1 MGFLEDIG
9 RTNALSSQ
17 MKSIADLSL
26 NLRRQANSER
36 TQAVNE
42 KSALINQDIAKIKLN
57 DLKRQNEELQK
68 PYDVTTDPTF
78 LQLPQNVRNQ
88 ALNDM
93 KSMGVIDDKGIGQR
107 GKLLNFMSM
116 IEKTPALFKRY
127 MEPTIMN
134 KKQTFDNLVMQKQQL
149 INKGVS
155 PADKKIQTLDAQ
167 INATRTDYNNSLSVY
182 TGHLKKLQTP
192 AEQVGKTFS
201 KTVQTPQGPQVGLFD
216 AKTGRLIKYVGEAVV
231 KGDKPKVDATLTK
244 IKSIEGAIQKA
255 KNDLVDAT
263 YQFNDKAVK
272 EVKTYIKKLENMKNI
287 FVRKLPKDV
296 QKQLEGAIYPTNPND
311 PVGILGPEGITQ

>member
-68 PYDVTTDPTF
+68 PYDITVDPTF
-78 LQLPQNVRNQ
+78 QGLAPEVQNQ

-93 KSMGVIDDKGIGQR
+93 KSLGIIDDKGIGPR
-107 GKLLNFMSM
+107 GKIMNFANMV
-116 IEKTPALFKRY
+116 EKSAPLFKKY
-127 MEPTIMN
+127 MFPTVM
-134 KKQTFDNLVMQKQQL
+134 KWRLKVDNLVMQKQQL
-149 INKGVS
+149 ENKGVL
-155 PADKKIQTLDAQ
+155 PTDKKMQALDAQ
-167 INATRTDYNNSLSVY
+167 INATRMQYQNSLAIY
-182 TGHLKKLQTP
+182 KGHLKKLEEGTQ
-192 AEQVGKTFS
+192 KTFH

-255 KNDLVDAT
+255 KNDLANPMLGFKDNPKV
-263 YQFNDKAVK
+263 QK
-272 EVKTYIKKLENMKNI
+272 EINTYIKKLENMKNI

-296 QKQLEGAIYPTNPND
+296 QKQLEGTIYPTNPND